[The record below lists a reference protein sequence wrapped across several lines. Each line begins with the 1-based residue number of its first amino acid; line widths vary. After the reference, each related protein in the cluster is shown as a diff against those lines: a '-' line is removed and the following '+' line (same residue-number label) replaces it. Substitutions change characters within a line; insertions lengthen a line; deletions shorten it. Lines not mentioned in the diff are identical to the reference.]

1 LSEVHKYK
9 KIPGRRFFLK
19 ALLVLE
25 DGKNFAGKSFGAEG
39 ETIGEVV
46 FNTSMTGYQE
56 ILTDPSYCEHIVAMT
71 YPQIGNYG
79 VNKKDTE
86 SDKIQIHGLVVK
98 EYLDFYS
105 NHRATDSLDSYLKK
119 SGIIGLYDIDTRE
132 LTRHIRIKGAMK
144 GIISTDN
151 SDKDYL
157 ISRLENYPGLT
168 GRDLTGKASC
178 KKAYIYNKNIKNPK
192 FYVIAVDFGIKTS
205 ILKCMSGA
213 GLRIKVVPP
222 DTTAEEIL
230 NENPDGIFL
239 SNGPGD
245 PGAVGYAIP
254 EIKKVLNKKP
264 LFGICL
270 GHQLLA
276 IALGAKTFKLK
287 SGHHGSN
294 YPVKNIRTGRVEI
307 TVQNHGFNVEMQSL
321 KNIRNTDFEVTH
333 INLNDNTVEGISYK
347 DLNAFSVQYHP
358 EAKPG
363 PDDSKYLFDD
373 FIRMIN
379 NFKLKS

>member
-1 LSEVHKYK
+1 M
-9 KIPGRRFFLK
+9 K

-25 DGKNFAGKSFGAEG
+25 DGKNFLGKSFGSEG

-46 FNTSMTGYQE
+46 FNTSMMGYQE
-56 ILTDPSYCEHIVAMT
+56 IITDPSYCEQIVTMT

-86 SDKIQIHGLVVK
+86 SGKIQVSGLIVK

-105 NHRATDSLDSYLKK
+105 NYRAIESLDSYLKK
-119 SGIIGLYDIDTRE
+119 SGIVALFDIDTRE
-132 LTRHIRIKGAMK
+132 LTRYIRIKGAMK
-144 GIISTDN
+144 GIISTN
-151 SDKDYL
+151 NFDKDYL
-157 ISRLENYPGLT
+157 ISRLESYPGLI
-168 GRDLTGKASC
+168 GRDLTKNVSC

-192 FYVIAVDFGIKTS
+192 FHIVAVDFGIKTS
-205 ILKCMSGA
+205 ILKCMSDS
-213 GLRIKVVPP
+213 GLKIKVVPP
-222 DTTAEEIL
+222 WTSADEIL
-230 NENPDGIFL
+230 NEDPDGIFL

-245 PGAVGYAIP
+245 PDAVKYAIP

-287 SGHHGSN
+287 FGHHGGN
-294 YPVKNIRTGRVEI
+294 HPVKNMLTGKIEI
-307 TVQNHGFNVEMQSL
+307 TAQNHGFNVDMKSL
-321 KNIRNTDFEVTH
+321 KGIKNTDFEITH

-373 FIRMIN
+373 FIRIMS
-379 NFKLKS
+379 NFKSNS

>member
-1 LSEVHKYK
+1 M
-9 KIPGRRFFLK
+9 K

-25 DGKNFAGKSFGAEG
+25 DGKKFIGKSFGSPG
-39 ETIGEVV
+39 EMMGEVV
-46 FNTSMTGYQE
+46 FNTSMMGYQE
-56 ILTDPSYCEHIVAMT
+56 ILTDPSYCEQIVTMT

-86 SDKIQIHGLVVK
+86 SDKIQVSGLIVK

-105 NHRATDSLDSYLKK
+105 NYRATESLDSYLKK
-119 SGIIGLYDIDTRE
+119 NGIVGIHDIDTRE

-144 GIISTDN
+144 GIISTKS
-151 SDKDYL
+151 SDMDYL
-157 ISRLENYPGLT
+157 ISSLEKYPGLV
-168 GRDLTGKASC
+168 GRDLTRNVSC
-178 KKAYIYNKNIKNPK
+178 KKAYIYNRNIKNPRH
-192 FYVIAVDFGIKTS
+192 YVIAVDYGIKTS
-205 ILKCMSGA
+205 ILKCLSDV
-213 GLRIKVVPP
+213 GLKVKVVPP
-222 DTTAEEIL
+222 DTSAEEIL
-230 NENPDGIFL
+230 KENPDGIFL

-245 PGAVGYAIP
+245 PEAVDYAVV
-254 EIKKVLNKKP
+254 EIKKFLNKKP
-264 LFGICL
+264 VFGICL

-287 SGHHGSN
+287 FGHHGGN
-294 YPVKNIRTGRVEI
+294 HPVKNIRTGKIEI
-307 TVQNHGFNVEMQSL
+307 TAQNHGFNVDMKSL
-321 KNIRNTDFEVTH
+321 EDISGADFEVTH

-373 FIRMIN
+373 FLNMIN
-379 NFKLKS
+379 NFKLKNKNR